1 MVKSSHDRKIFP
13 DGTPWA
19 FQVLRCDGM
28 RAVPPALPVTRLA
41 DGADGADGDATVER
55 LAGAPAWSKLM
66 EVGYGGMAV
75 AKSID
80 INSITLW

>member
-1 MVKSSHDRKIFP
+1 MGVP
-13 DGTPWA
+13 GPP
-19 FQVLRCDGM
+19 LRRHAR
-28 RAVPPALPVTRLA
+28 RAPGAAGDA
-41 DGADGADGDATVER
+41 DGADGAEGDATVER

-80 INSITLW
+80 INSITLR